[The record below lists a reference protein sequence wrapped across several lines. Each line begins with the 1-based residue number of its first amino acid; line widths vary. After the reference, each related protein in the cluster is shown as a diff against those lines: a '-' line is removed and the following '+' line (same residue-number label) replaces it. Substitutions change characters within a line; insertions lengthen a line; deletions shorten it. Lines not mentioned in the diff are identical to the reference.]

1 MRLFDAG
8 LELWPYG
15 SAGLWWV
22 ASTQKAGP
30 GVVKT
35 RWLSFCLVSVIEK
48 EMKII
53 IEEYVSTSGLWCQ
66 CEISAM
72 GKVIAMP
79 RRSAG

>member
-35 RWLSFCLVSVIEK
+35 RWLSGSSRLDLLLFVPYREK
-48 EMKII
+48 LI
-53 IEEYVSTSGLWCQ
+53 
-66 CEISAM
+66 
-72 GKVIAMP
+72 
-79 RRSAG
+79 